1 METGLSASIF
11 LSREIST
18 EFLWRSSTPLVSIA
32 QRCLVPRYS
41 VAVANDYWSFSL
53 RGGIYPEL

>member
-1 METGLSASIF
+1 MKTALSASIF

-32 QRCLVPRYS
+32 QRCLVPS
-41 VAVANDYWSFSL
+41 FSLAVANDCWSFSL
-53 RGGIYPEL
+53 RGGI